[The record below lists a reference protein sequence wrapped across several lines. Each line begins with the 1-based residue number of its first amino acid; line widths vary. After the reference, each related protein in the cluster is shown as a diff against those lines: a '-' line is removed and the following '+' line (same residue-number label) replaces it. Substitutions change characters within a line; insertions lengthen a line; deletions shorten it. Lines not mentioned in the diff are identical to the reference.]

1 MKSRNDLVEEQL
13 LREVVRKAIGLVKRE
28 KINERK
34 ENETVLRKVV
44 KKLISEKIA
53 VADETPHQK
62 TGINKLRKTLKKIIP
77 SYRDEYL
84 SLTTNE
90 EQRES
95 YVSFLVNGLK
105 NLLSA
110 IETNIDAPQPSGQAM
125 AMEEEIDVQIGGD
138 EEDDKFINIG
148 DMGVLDPEP
157 EPEPVD
163 DDDELLKKGLEDQEQ
178 SEDVQT
184 GRNAALSVLKQIR
197 GTVVSDFSEL
207 ANDEDRELYYDYLM
221 TNLLLWRDEFE
232 NFLSKGVEEPTT
244 PEYEREKDA
253 KGIGNKEDN
262 KEDLLEIID
271 L

>member
-1 MKSRNDLVEEQL
+1 MKDRNELIEEQL
-13 LREVVRKAIGLVKRE
+13 LRETVRKAIKIVKRQ
-28 KINERK
+28 KINEQK
-34 ENETVLRKVV
+34 QEEGVLRQVV

-77 SYRDEYL
+77 TYRDEYL
-84 SLTTNE
+84 SLTTNK
-90 EQRES
+90 EQREA

-110 IETNIDAPQPSGQAM
+110 IETNIDAPEPAGNID
-125 AMEEEIDVQIGGD
+125 EEVDVQIGGED
-138 EEDDKFINIG
+138 EEDDKFIDIG

-163 DDDELLKKGLEDQEQ
+163 DDEQLLAKGLEDQEQ

-184 GRNAALSVLKQIR
+184 GRNAALAVLKQIR

-221 TNLLLWRDEFE
+221 TNMLLWRDEFE
-232 NFLSKGVEEPTT
+232 DFLGKGVETPTT
-244 PEYEREKDA
+244 PQYEKEKDA
-253 KGIGNKEDN
+253 QGMGPSDE
-262 KEDLLEIID
+262 EDLLEIID

>member
-1 MKSRNDLVEEQL
+1 MKDRNELIEEQL
-13 LREVVRKAIGLVKRE
+13 LREVVRKAIRLAK
-28 KINERK
+28 KQKLNEQK
-34 ENETVLRKVV
+34 QDENILRQVV
-44 KKLISEKIA
+44 RKLISEKIA

-77 SYRDEYL
+77 TYRDEYL
-84 SLTTNE
+84 SLTTNK

-125 AMEEEIDVQIGGD
+125 AMEEEIDVTIGD
-138 EEDDKFINIG
+138 EEDDKFIDIG

-157 EPEPVD
+157 EPEEVD
-163 DDDELLKKGLEDQEQ
+163 DDEQLLRKGLEDQDQ

-221 TNLLLWRDEFE
+221 TNMLLWRDEFE
-232 NFLSKGVEEPTT
+232 DFLSKGVEEPTT
-244 PEYEREKDA
+244 PEYEKEKDA
-253 KGIGNKEDN
+253 KGIGD

>member
-1 MKSRNDLVEEQL
+1 MKDRNELIEEQL
-13 LREVVRKAIGLVKRE
+13 LRETVRKAIKIVKKQ
-28 KINERK
+28 KINEQK
-34 ENETVLRKVV
+34 QEEGVLRQVV

-77 SYRDEYL
+77 TYRDEYL
-84 SLTTNE
+84 SLTTNK
-90 EQRES
+90 EQREA

-110 IETNIDAPQPSGQAM
+110 IETNIDAPEPAGNID
-125 AMEEEIDVQIGGD
+125 EEVDVQIGGED
-138 EEDDKFINIG
+138 EEDDKFIDIG

-163 DDDELLKKGLEDQEQ
+163 DDEQLLAKGLEDQEQ

-184 GRNAALSVLKQIR
+184 GRNAALAVLKQIR

-221 TNLLLWRDEFE
+221 TNMLLWRDEFE
-232 NFLSKGVEEPTT
+232 DFLGKGVETPTT
-244 PEYEREKDA
+244 PQYEKEKDA
-253 KGIGNKEDN
+253 QGMGPSDEDE

>member
-1 MKSRNDLVEEQL
+1 MKDRNELIEEQL
-13 LREVVRKAIGLVKRE
+13 LRETVRKAIKIVKRQ
-28 KINERK
+28 KINEQK
-34 ENETVLRKVV
+34 QEEGVLRQVV

-77 SYRDEYL
+77 TYRDEYL
-84 SLTTNE
+84 SLTTNK
-90 EQRES
+90 EQREA

-110 IETNIDAPQPSGQAM
+110 IETNIDAPEPAGNID
-125 AMEEEIDVQIGGD
+125 EEVDVQIGGED
-138 EEDDKFINIG
+138 EEDDKFIDIG

-163 DDDELLKKGLEDQEQ
+163 DDEQLLAKGLEDQEQ

-184 GRNAALSVLKQIR
+184 GRNAALAVLKQIR

-221 TNLLLWRDEFE
+221 TNMLLWRDEFE
-232 NFLSKGVEEPTT
+232 DFLGKGVETPTT
-244 PEYEREKDA
+244 PQYEKEKDA
-253 KGIGNKEDN
+253 QGMGPSDEDE

>member
-1 MKSRNDLVEEQL
+1 MKDRNELIEEQL
-13 LREVVRKAIGLVKRE
+13 LRETIRKAIKIVKRQ
-28 KINERK
+28 KINEQK
-34 ENETVLRKVV
+34 QEEGILRQVV

-77 SYRDEYL
+77 TYRDEYL
-84 SLTTNE
+84 SLTTNK
-90 EQRES
+90 EQREA

-110 IETNIDAPQPSGQAM
+110 IETNIDAPEPAGNID
-125 AMEEEIDVQIGGD
+125 EEVDVQIGGED
-138 EEDDKFINIG
+138 EEDDKFIDIG

-163 DDDELLKKGLEDQEQ
+163 DDEQLLATGLEDQEQ

-184 GRNAALSVLKQIR
+184 GRNAALAVLKQIR

-221 TNLLLWRDEFE
+221 TNMLLWRDEFE
-232 NFLSKGVEEPTT
+232 DFLGKGVETPTT
-244 PEYEREKDA
+244 PQYEKEKDA
-253 KGIGNKEDN
+253 QGMGPSDEDE